1 MLTAEAKEVVL
12 ASPLLKGLDGAAQD
26 EVLGLGASRKLRR
39 GQVLFRQRDPAQ
51 ALYVVA
57 AGKVKLVQE
66 DSFGHQVV
74 VRFVGPGQVMA
85 AVALTPGHVYPVTA
99 QAVEE
104 TTVVAWAAEVLREL
118 GRRYP
123 ALTLAATAEIAAHM
137 RDMQERFLELAS
149 ERVEQRLARCL
160 LRLARQVGKR
170 VPGGVLLDVPLSR
183 QDLAAMT
190 GATLYT
196 VSRILSHW
204 ESQGIL
210 RAGRQK
216 VLITS
221 PHGLVAVA
229 EDLPEGG
236 TP

>member
-1 MLTAEAKEVVL
+1 MLTAEAKAVVL
-12 ASPLLKGLDGAAQD
+12 ASPLLKGLEGSARD
-26 EVLGLGASRKLRR
+26 EVVRLGASRKLRR
-39 GQVLFRQRDPAQ
+39 GQVLFRQGDPAQ

-85 AVALTPGHVYPVTA
+85 AVALTPGHEYPVTA
-99 QAVEE
+99 QAIEE
-104 TTVVAWAAEVLREL
+104 TTVVSWAAETLREL

-160 LRLARQVGKR
+160 VRLARQVGKR
-170 VPGGVLLDVPLSR
+170 VPEGVLLDVPLSR

-190 GATLYT
+190 GTTLYT

-204 ESQGIL
+204 EEQGLL

-216 VLITS
+216 VLITN